1 MNKRVLATI
10 LRPRLTVSDCNAVA
24 PLQAF
29 TFVPSAPPGRIQH
42 DPACSF
48 LQPRRM
54 PPHRPTESFR
64 REPVSMYNRCILIH
78 RNDDAMS
85 WRLFFFVLATSTLIA
100 WPTSATPPATQVL
113 MDSGSPYYVPAAVT
127 VTAGGAIRWENP
139 TPTHHTV
146 THDACLEESG
156 RCAFDSG
163 AVEPGGAYTIPSLP
177 PGRYPYQCRIHPIMR
192 GMIIVTESPLLPSQT

>member
-1 MNKRVLATI
+1 
-10 LRPRLTVSDCNAVA
+10 
-24 PLQAF
+24 
-29 TFVPSAPPGRIQH
+29 
-42 DPACSF
+42 
-48 LQPRRM
+48 
-54 PPHRPTESFR
+54 
-64 REPVSMYNRCILIH
+64 
-78 RNDDAMS
+78 MS
-85 WRLFFFVLATSTLIA
+85 WRLFLLVMVISTLMA
-100 WPTSATPPATQVL
+100 WPTSATPQATQVI

-156 RCAFDSG
+156 RCTFDSG

>member
-1 MNKRVLATI
+1 
-10 LRPRLTVSDCNAVA
+10 
-24 PLQAF
+24 
-29 TFVPSAPPGRIQH
+29 
-42 DPACSF
+42 
-48 LQPRRM
+48 
-54 PPHRPTESFR
+54 
-64 REPVSMYNRCILIH
+64 MYNEGIFIH

-85 WRLFFFVLATSTLIA
+85 WRLCLFVMVVSTLMA
-100 WPTSATPPATQVL
+100 WPTAATPPATQVL

-146 THDACLEESG
+146 THDACFDESG

-163 AVEPGGAYTIPSLP
+163 AVEPGGTYTIPSLP